1 MGDAFRIAFR
11 CGEHD
16 VFDVIGADGGRESR
30 PRVIAQPLQAMFDK
44 S

>member
-1 MGDAFRIAFR
+1 MGGVFRIAFQG
-11 CGEHD
+11 GERD